1 MTGWPMLCPDFGCL
15 LRSFT
20 ACSAG
25 QSMNGLTMTA
35 RGQSRWV
42 TDKLVNEC
50 GTGYAKTGF
59 VCVDGLLVLRIV
71 S

>member
-1 MTGWPMLCPDFGCL
+1 MADALSGFLGV

-20 ACSAG
+20 AVVAAG

-50 GTGYAKTGF
+50 VLGR
-59 VCVDGLLVLRIV
+59 LVLFLC
-71 S
+71 